1 MELKQIVWRII
12 KPTNVAI
19 ITTLVILNNIFPL
32 RLALRLKN
40 GQKKNRL
47 FTLGSVEVPRQT
59 RNLEPSEESTT
70 ASTIE
75 AEHDTSQSTSTEK

>member
-1 MELKQIVWRII
+1 MENYQANQRCYNHYVSYFKQYFPFAPC
-12 KPTNVAI
+12 PTFEERAE
-19 ITTLVILNNIFPL
+19 
-32 RLALRLKN
+32 
-40 GQKKNRL
+40 KNRL
-47 FTLGSVEVPRQT
+47 FTLRSIEVPRQT

>member
-59 RNLEPSEESTT
+59 RNLEPSEESAAT
-70 ASTIE
+70 STIE